1 MNTTLFILG
10 NCSAVFLMRLER
22 INIRAD
28 QPSVNPGTSEN
39 CNVKVQSA
47 ATSADDKVNLAL
59 GNSVINH
66 CCLSVAVK
74 FHLINSLMVSMSKFC
89 VAGNM
94 RYTGSMEST
103 LICCAGTNF

>member
-1 MNTTLFILG
+1 MNITLFMLG
-10 NCSAVFLMRLER
+10 NCNAVFLIRLER

-28 QPSVNPGTSEN
+28 PPSVNPGTSEN
-39 CNVKVQSA
+39 CSVKVQSV

-74 FHLINSLMVSMSKFC
+74 FHLINSLIVSTRRFC
-89 VAGNM
+89 VAGNI
-94 RYTGSMEST
+94 R
-103 LICCAGTNF
+103 